1 MAKSS
6 SRPRRSPTDVSEAAL
21 LRVASVLHDGEAAE
35 TSEVLSRP
43 PRSTLVIGVGNEA
56 LKDEGIGIHAA
67 RALAALDLPPSV
79 RVLEGGTEGYSLVG
93 RLEGVQRLVLVDA
106 MAMDR
111 PPGTVVTV
119 RREQLRRRG
128 QPDRSSLHGTGVL
141 DALELAAALGLEPP
155 EVYIVG
161 VQPAEVTWGL
171 ELSPVLQQAMPRV
184 VGEIVAAIGY
194 QPSAAGDQPDSWSRT
209 ATSGFPARQDRWP
222 KD

>member
-1 MAKSS
+1 MM
-6 SRPRRSPTDVSEAAL
+6 RPS
-21 LRVASVLHDGEAAE
+21 
-35 TSEVLSRP
+35 SRP
-43 PRSTLVIGVGNEA
+43 PRSAADLETSEVCSRTRRSILVIGVGNEA

-79 RVLEGGTEGYSLVG
+79 RVLEGGTEGFSLLG

-106 MAMDR
+106 MGMDC
-111 PPGTVVTV
+111 PAGTVVTV

-171 ELSPVLQQAMPRV
+171 ELSPVLQQVLPRV

-194 QPSAAGDQPDSWSRT
+194 LPPAGSDQPGSCSRA
-209 ATSGFPARQDRWP
+209 ATGGFSARQDGRP
-222 KD
+222 ED